1 MRRRTWVIGGVSLVM
16 LGGLATCIFAPDDEA
31 DQGLP
36 VTLGWPRLVPP
47 LLRSTIAGQDRVFM
61 LVRRS
66 ETENNPNIPPGTGW
80 RGIRLEIRAYDAAT
94 LAPVFAGPVI
104 SGSGFPSAGLIGE
117 QAATIW
123 LYGDALGAVSAVDGQ
138 VFLGGN
144 GFTAVTPQL
153 SGAFSQP
160 RDTYRMEEA
169 LIFRFLGSRYRMDP
183 RSFAA
188 TPAPERDQGASA
200 EGFPPPARPMPFGT
214 GGPAAFRVAE
224 ALLGDGWFGL
234 PLASGRLN
242 DGQPQDAGRRFLP
255 GSLQPDIRGA
265 PQRLWRAGTRRGAAP
280 APTEGGSFQSSSS
293 GRSDPPAGERL
304 ALDRPAEVATAPA
317 TLQLAGFLTTGTP
330 EPLRPIGAPGLLLLH
345 QANPTAP
352 LSLMRLDAEGR
363 ALWSTTLT
371 FPRLISV
378 LPGETA
384 LVLAGQRGSGTAE
397 QDVIASIALADGQM
411 RELVLNFGGN

>member
-16 LGGLATCIFAPDDEA
+16 LGGLATCIFAPDDEE
-31 DQGLP
+31 QGLP
-36 VTLGWPRLVPP
+36 VTLGWPRLILP
-47 LLRSTIAGQDRVFM
+47 LLRSTVAGQDRVFM

-80 RGIRLEIRAYDAAT
+80 RGVRLEIRAYDAAT

-153 SGAFSQP
+153 GGAFSQP
-160 RDTYRMEEA
+160 RDAYRMEEA

-188 TPAPERDQGASA
+188 TPAPEREQGASA
-200 EGFPPPARPMPFGT
+200 ESFPPPARPMPFGT

-224 ALLGDGWFGL
+224 ALLGDTWFGL
-234 PLASGRLN
+234 PLAPGRLN
-242 DGQPQDAGRRFLP
+242 DGQPQDAARRFLP

-280 APTEGGSFQSSSS
+280 APAEGGSFQSSSS
-293 GRSDPPAGERL
+293 GRSETAAGDRL
-304 ALDRPAEVATAPA
+304 LLDRPAEVATTPA
-317 TLQLAGFLTTGTP
+317 TLQFAGFLTAGTA
-330 EPLRPIGAPGLLLLH
+330 EPLRPAGAPGLLLL
-345 QANPTAP
+345 QQPTNAP
-352 LSLMRLDAEGR
+352 PSLTRLDADGR
-363 ALWSTTLT
+363 ALWTTMLG

-397 QDVIASIALADGQM
+397 QDVIVSIALADGQM
-411 RELVLNFGGN
+411 RELVLNSGGN